1 MMRSLCQLSTL
12 IFFVCL
18 FSVSAPAADA
28 PRLGPL
34 LEKAMQSPGK
44 SFRLESGNTAA
55 VDEEARQAINR
66 NLVKLPLRFE
76 QNEGQ
81 TDEQVKFL
89 SRGQGYQFFLTS
101 TESVMVLTKTEREYP
116 RERFGIRRVKFEEP
130 ETVEH
135 AVVRMQVVGGN
146 PEPVI
151 RGEDR
156 LSGTSNYFVGND
168 KSRWRQGVENF
179 ASVHY
184 EGVYPGIDLVYY
196 GNQRKL
202 EYDFIV
208 KPGADPKKIELNFSG
223 ADGISIDGQGNLVL
237 KTQVGDV
244 VQHAPVIYQTID
256 GQKQHIDGRYVLTA
270 PNRITFH
277 VAEYDRKHTLIID
290 PLLQFSTF
298 FNATIKAIAID
309 NSGNIYLTGIA
320 DDVGFP
326 TTSGAFDE
334 SFNGRGNDTF
344 ISKINSEGSVLVYS
358 TYIGG
363 QFSDN
368 GLGIEVDDSGCV
380 YLTGNTASPDFPT
393 TPGAFQETYSGG
405 WYDAFTLK
413 LNNSGSDLIYSTFL
427 GGSHW
432 DIGFGVAVDSNG
444 NAYIAGMTES
454 TNFPTTSGA
463 FDQNFHFEQD
473 VFVSKLNASGSGLV
487 YSTYIGGRS
496 DEAAYGI
503 AIDSKKNAYV
513 TGFTKSYDFPTTPGA
528 FDSTINFD
536 RDVFVSKLNSAG
548 SQLFYS
554 TFLGGSDYEE
564 ALAIALDKEA
574 NVYVSGR
581 TLSYD
586 FPTTSGA
593 FDLTYEGRFPDIFVS
608 KINTTENG
616 AASMVYSTFIG
627 GDGYEMSWAIAVDYL
642 GRAHITGN
650 TDSADFPITP
660 GAFDFTWTPYHGD
673 IFITSINEA
682 GSDLTYSSYIGGDGF
697 EEGRS
702 VAIDKAGNFFV
713 AGTTA
718 SSSFPVTLGAYDTT
732 FNGGDGYLIKFNRNP
747 NAYSNDFNGN
757 SFSDLLMVDGDGN
770 IVGGILENSV
780 PQSFGFLLT
789 ANPAAGWTVNATGDT
804 NGDNKADLLLY
815 NTTTGEY
822 RIATLDGASVLND
835 SVVFSI
841 DPVIGLEP
849 RGTGDFDGNG
859 EDEILI
865 YQPSTGIVALAYLA
879 GGAFSSF
886 EIVTTLDT
894 ANDWAL
900 VDAADFTGDAKT
912 DLLIQNTVTG
922 ETAVIE
928 MDGSTAVNTTPVF
941 TLDPVMG
948 LSIVT
953 TADFNGDG
961 KTDILAMHT
970 SGALAVLEMDGT
982 TFQSLY
988 VPGGLLPNWQLVNAG
1003 NYDGINKA
1011 DFLFH
1016 DPTTGE
1022 LITGIQDGATITTYN
1037 TVLNF
1042 GPASGWT
1049 FPH

>member
-55 VDEEARQAINR
+55 VDDEARQAINR

-277 VAEYDRKHTLIID
+277 VADYDKAHPLIID
-290 PLLQFSTF
+290 PVLEYSTVIGSLGGEYAMDTVADENNNIYVTGHTNYWDFPTVNPLPGIPSVGGIFVLKIHDDNGVPSINFSILLGDEGDYDTGYG
-298 FNATIKAIAID
+298 IAID
-309 NSGNIYLTGIA
+309 DNGNIFVTGTTSCTSFPLLNELEGDSPGAEVFVVKIHEINEIPFLVYSTCVGGNEIDEGVDIKVNSAGEVYVLGVTTSPDFVLLNSMEPVSGEGDIFILKLVESGGVPSRAYSTLIGGSNLDIGFAMALDASNNVYVAGRTHSSDFDLLNEIKGPSGNGIADMIVFKVKETNNVPSLVFSTYIGGMDYDDARAISLDEFGNVYVTGFSYGEFNTVNPIQGDTPNQFDGVFFKLEENNGVPFLAFSTYVGGNKGGLGYGVCLGSSGNIYLTGNTLGGLEM
-320 DDVGFP
+320 V
-326 TTSGAFDE
+326 
-334 SFNGRGNDTF
+334 
-344 ISKINSEGSVLVYS
+344 NSLMSYP
-358 TYIGG
+358 
-363 QFSDN
+363 
-368 GLGIEVDDSGCV
+368 GIESI
-380 YLTGNTASPDFPT
+380 YLMK
-393 TPGAFQETYSGG
+393 
-405 WYDAFTLK
+405 LK
-413 LNNSGSDLIYSTFL
+413 EINGEFKVLFSSYL
-427 GGSHW
+427 GGSW
-432 DIGFGVAVDSNG
+432 IDYPFGGCTADSSG
-444 NAYIAGMTES
+444 NAY
-454 TNFPTTSGA
+454 
-463 FDQNFHFEQD
+463 
-473 VFVSKLNASGSGLV
+473 
-487 YSTYIGGRS
+487 
-496 DEAAYGI
+496 
-503 AIDSKKNAYV
+503 
-513 TGFTKSYDFPTTPGA
+513 
-528 FDSTINFD
+528 
-536 RDVFVSKLNSAG
+536 
-548 SQLFYS
+548 
-554 TFLGGSDYEE
+554 
-564 ALAIALDKEA
+564 
-574 NVYVSGR
+574 
-581 TLSYD
+581 
-586 FPTTSGA
+586 
-593 FDLTYEGRFPDIFVS
+593 
-608 KINTTENG
+608 
-616 AASMVYSTFIG
+616 
-627 GDGYEMSWAIAVDYL
+627 
-642 GRAHITGN
+642 
-650 TDSADFPITP
+650 
-660 GAFDFTWTPYHGD
+660 
-673 IFITSINEA
+673 
-682 GSDLTYSSYIGGDGF
+682 
-697 EEGRS
+697 
-702 VAIDKAGNFFV
+702 V
-713 AGTTA
+713 AGTTY
-718 SSSFPVTLGAYDTT
+718 SMDFPLKNPIKA
-732 FNGGDGYLIKFNRNP
+732 NPDGNEIFITKFSDP
-747 NAYSNDFNGN
+747 PLPISINDMDD
-757 SFSDLLMVDGDGN
+757 STQSDLLMVDGDGN
-770 IVGGILENSV
+770 IIGGLLENSV
-780 PQSFGFLLT
+780 PQSFGYLLT